1 VKIRERRVDGSLLV
15 SIALHVVVGAA
26 LFAILSIPNPI
37 RQWLLFERG
46 QKPKAEQVS
55 YIATPSAGSATARSG
70 GDNVPVRGKKRST
83 PFVAPTTV
91 PTTVPAAPA
100 STEPASG
107 EGPVVGT
114 GGPGQGVTPSYGDPR
129 VWAPTGPIYYA
140 PKTQAERL
148 DSAISMRV
156 FAHNDSMALYNSGRK
171 PGDWTFEKN
180 GEKYGMDQQK
190 IYLGKL
196 ALPTALLALLPLN
209 VQGNPA
215 KYQNDRMKESQRQE
229 IFLNAQRAMDNDEFK
244 NAVKEIRQRKDR
256 EHKAELAAKHA
267 QQQAQQQA
275 QQDQQPATNNQS
287 TPPASPPPA
296 PPPPP
301 TQQPAQIP

>member
-37 RQWLLFERG
+37 RQWLMFERG
-46 QKPKAEQVS
+46 QKPQAEQVT
-55 YIATPSAGSATARSG
+55 YVATPSAGSAVARSG

-83 PFVAPTTV
+83 PFVAPTTIPTAV
-91 PTTVPAAPA
+91 PPAPP
-100 STEPASG
+100 SNEPASG
-107 EGPVVGT
+107 EGPVVGG
-114 GGPGQGVTPSYGDPR
+114 GGPGEGVTPSYGDPR
-129 VWAPTGPIYYA
+129 VWAPTGPIYYS
-140 PKTQAERL
+140 PKSQAERL
-148 DSAISMRV
+148 DSAIQMRV
-156 FAHNDSMALYNSGRK
+156 FAHNDSMAMYNSGKK

-180 GEKYGMDQQK
+180 GQKYGMDQQK

-215 KYQNDRMKESQRQE
+215 RYQNDRMKESQRQE
-229 IFLNAQRAMDNDEFK
+229 IYQNAQRAMDNDEFK
-244 NAVKEIRQRKDR
+244 IAVKEIRQRKDR

-267 QQQAQQQA
+267 QQQSQQQA
-275 QQDQQPATNNQS
+275 QQDQQTNDQS
-287 TPPASPPPA
+287 SPPA

-301 TQQPAQIP
+301 PPQDPAQIP